1 MTYKPP
7 DGETHDYRSD
17 TTAIVRMSMYIHCYL
32 HKMFHV
38 EHCTY
43 N

>member
-1 MTYKPP
+1 MTCKTILR
-7 DGETHDYRSD
+7 ETHDYRSD
-17 TTAIVRMSMYIHCYL
+17 TTAIVRMSVYIHFHL